1 LRERIVEVT
10 GAPGAL
16 CGAVVEAVLAAG
28 DHVTGMSRSQSER
41 QGGNYLHVAADQ
53 SSPAAVTSAF
63 SDVISRFGRVD
74 VVAHTMGG
82 FAGGTAIQD
91 TGDDVW
97 TKMMNMNLNS
107 AFFVFRAA
115 LKHMTA
121 AGRGRLIA
129 IGSRASVLPASG
141 LSAYSASKAALN
153 SLVQTAAVEARDSGI
168 TVNCV
173 LPSVIDTA
181 ANRSW
186 GSAEQQAKWVTPESI
201 ANQVLWLASDDAAEL
216 AERSSRF
223 TAAHEVVT

>member
-1 LRERIVEVT
+1 MSERIVVVT
-10 GAPGAL
+10 GATGGL
-16 CGAVVEAVLAAG
+16 GGAVVDAFLGAG
-28 DHVTGMSRSQSER
+28 DHVIGMSRSQSER
-41 QGGNYLHVAADQ
+41 QGGNYLHVAADLS
-53 SSPAAVTSAF
+53 SSPAVTSAF
-63 SDVISRFGRVD
+63 SDVMSRFGRID

-82 FAGGTAIQD
+82 FAGGTNIQD

-121 AGRGRLIA
+121 ARRGRLIA
-129 IGSRASVLPASG
+129 IGSRASVQPAAG

-153 SLVQTAAVEARDSGI
+153 SLVQTAAVEARESGI

-173 LPSVIDTA
+173 LPSTIDTA

-201 ANQVLWLASDDAAEL
+201 AKQVIWLASDDAADISGAL
-216 AERSSRF
+216 IPVYGRA
-223 TAAHEVVT
+223 